1 MQFLLQQAND
11 IESCQLNYK
20 QSRKEISS
28 IYITN
33 CWLYDS
39 NSIFVIDK
47 DLMANSKTSKLTQ
60 SVHVGSHG
68 DPLFG
73 GVVTPIYPSAA
84 YDYETEVRYPR
95 YYNTPNQKAVVE
107 KLVAL
112 ENGEDGLI
120 FASGMAAIMTSIFA
134 MMKAGD
140 HILFQNDLYGGTHHA
155 ALNELER
162 YGMEYS
168 MVDVSD
174 LKSFE
179 KGIRKN
185 TKVIYVETPSNP
197 LLKITDLTGIAKIA
211 RKHGVITI
219 IDNTFASPVNQNPID
234 LGIDIVTHSGTKYIG
249 GHSDIC
255 CGAMI
260 SSKKLTEQIKQSA
273 LHFGAS
279 LDAQTC
285 YLVER
290 SLKTIVL
297 RVRQQNANALALAKF
312 LENEPR
318 IGKVYYPGLKT
329 HPGHAIAKK
338 QMPGGFG
345 GMLSFEVKGNPH
357 AFVKKLKYIKR
368 AISLGGVESTI
379 TSPVLTS
386 HAKLTTAERKAVG
399 ISDKLLRFSVGIE
412 EAEDL
417 INEIKQAL

>member
-1 MQFLLQQAND
+1 MKKSA
-11 IESCQLNYK
+11 
-20 QSRKEISS
+20 
-28 IYITN
+28 
-33 CWLYDS
+33 
-39 NSIFVIDK
+39 
-47 DLMANSKTSKLTQ
+47 SKLTL
-60 SVHVGSHG
+60 SVHAGSMG

-120 FASGMAAIMTSIFA
+120 FSSGMAAIMTSIFG
-134 MMKAGD
+134 MMRAGD

-155 ALNELER
+155 ALHELER

-168 MVDVSD
+168 MADVSD
-174 LKSFE
+174 LKNFE
-179 KGIRKN
+179 KAIRKN

-197 LLKITDLTGIAKIA
+197 LLKITDLKAISKLAKKYGI
-211 RKHGVITI
+211 ITI

-255 CGAMI
+255 CGAMV

-273 LHFGAS
+273 LHFGGS

-285 YLVER
+285 FLVER

-297 RVRQQNANALALAKF
+297 RVEKQNENALAIARY
-312 LENEPR
+312 LESEPR
-318 IGKVYYPGLKT
+318 VAKVFYPGLKN
-329 HPGHAIAKK
+329 HPGYAIAKK

-345 GMLSFEVKGNPH
+345 GMLSFEVKTDPDKFTKRLH
-357 AFVKKLKYIKR
+357 YIKR

-379 TSPVLTS
+379 TSPVKTS
-386 HAKLTTAERKAVG
+386 HAKLTAAERKAVG
-399 ISDKLLRFSVGIE
+399 ISDKLMRLSVGIE
-412 EAEDL
+412 DAADL
-417 INEIKQAL
+417 ITDIKQAL